1 MNNIIHFMAR
11 LSLLYSLLW
20 SISIHAYAHSRDT
33 DPNSTYPTPDRLFH
47 IARSLNRNLVCYDAN
62 QTNGKLDTKEPIKV
76 YWLNREMEPGKTN
89 GLSFI
94 QKRWPTATKWFQ

>member
-47 IARSLNRNLVCYDAN
+47 IARKYRPYCRRTDKPVESRE
-62 QTNGKLDTKEPIKV
+62 KLTD
-76 YWLNREMEPGKTN
+76 
-89 GLSFI
+89 
-94 QKRWPTATKWFQ
+94 

>member
-33 DPNSTYPTPDRLFH
+33 D
-47 IARSLNRNLVCYDAN
+47 I
-62 QTNGKLDTKEPIKV
+62 G
-76 YWLNREMEPGKTN
+76 GKTKSTTSYLM
-89 GLSFI
+89 GE
-94 QKRWPTATKWFQ
+94 TA

>member
-47 IARSLNRNLVCYDAN
+47 IARSLNQWQTRHQRTHKSLLAEPRNG
-62 QTNGKLDTKEPIKV
+62 TGK
-76 YWLNREMEPGKTN
+76 N
-89 GLSFI
+89 
-94 QKRWPTATKWFQ
+94 